1 MFPYTEVPTGSLGQ
15 GLSVGLGMA
24 LNAKYLD
31 KTSYRT
37 YVLLGDSEL
46 AEGSVWEALESA
58 AFYKTNNL
66 VAIIDVNRLG
76 QRGETMLGYDTES
89 YYKKVTAFGWD
100 AVVIDGHS
108 LEEIAAAFSQ
118 AEKSDKPFCIIAKT
132 VKGKGVSFL
141 ENKDGWHGKAL
152 SKEEL
157 KLALVEL
164 GEVDTGLRSTV
175 SKPDSSNWKLDSK
188 EKIIYEKVAD
198 KTLFWTD
205 SYKRK
210 VLKDSTW
217 ALWENYMSQWSKLYI
232 EQQKTG
238 YKSIEFNSLKNR
250 KMDSIH
256 ALLDTTLAN
265 YERMPD

>member
-1 MFPYTEVPTGSLGQ
+1 MEVLVTKTINIMDILIISVTCTVVFEIILGLIFSYLI
-15 GLSVGLGMA
+15 GFFLTRGKNLSNLEKIFFKMNSIFIPISIVVYG
-24 LNAKYLD
+24 NIFYL
-31 KTSYRT
+31 
-37 YVLLGDSEL
+37 
-46 AEGSVWEALESA
+46 
-58 AFYKTNNL
+58 FY
-66 VAIIDVNRLG
+66 
-76 QRGETMLGYDTES
+76 S
-89 YYKKVTAFGWD
+89 
-100 AVVIDGHS
+100 
-108 LEEIAAAFSQ
+108 
-118 AEKSDKPFCIIAKT
+118 
-132 VKGKGVSFL
+132 
-141 ENKDGWHGKAL
+141 
-152 SKEEL
+152 
-157 KLALVEL
+157 
-164 GEVDTGLRSTV
+164 
-175 SKPDSSNWKLDSK
+175 LDSK